1 MGNYDM
7 TGWPQVAYTYDGT
20 FDGFLTC
27 VYESYVHHER
37 AAAFSAPGQAQ
48 LSLYPERP
56 VDTHPDHAKRVRQSL
71 PRRLSPQ
78 GARLVVYGFLTALP
92 DREQSLYDFL
102 ALGFE
107 RGPSVLHDL
116 TDQRVFTLD
125 RAVRY
130 LTGEAHLL
138 KGFIRFSD
146 RDGVLTA
153 EIEPRNRVLPLLRPH
168 FCARYPSEAF
178 VIYDRTHREALF
190 YRPGQWAIVPLD
202 DFRVAGPD
210 KDERDWRAL
219 WRQFYRTVSI
229 EGRYNPRCRMSHMPK
244 RYWGCMTE
252 FQTDPPEDAT
262 ALPGGAGGL

>member
-1 MGNYDM
+1 MMGNYDM

-27 VYESYVHHER
+27 VYESYLHRER
-37 AAAFSAPGQAQ
+37 AVAFSAPGQAQ

-56 VDTHPDHAKRVRQSL
+56 VDTHPDHARRVRQSL

-102 ALGFE
+102 ALGFQ

-168 FCARYPSEAF
+168 FCARYP
-178 VIYDRTHREALF
+178 EALF
-190 YRPGQWAIVPLD
+190 YRPGQWAIVPLE

-210 KDERDWRAL
+210 RDERDWRAL

-262 ALPGGAGGL
+262 ALPGGTGRP

>member
-27 VYESYVHHER
+27 VYESYVHRER

-56 VDTHPDHAKRVRQSL
+56 VDTHPDHARRVRQSL

-92 DREQSLYDFL
+92 DREQCLYDFL
-102 ALGFE
+102 ALGFQ

-116 TDQRVFTLD
+116 TDERVFTLD

-138 KGFIRFSD
+138 KGFVRFSD
-146 RDGVLTA
+146 QSGVLTA

-168 FCARYPSEAF
+168 FCAR
-178 VIYDRTHREALF
+178 
-190 YRPGQWAIVPLD
+190 
-202 DFRVAGPD
+202 
-210 KDERDWRAL
+210 
-219 WRQFYRTVSI
+219 
-229 EGRYNPRCRMSHMPK
+229 
-244 RYWGCMTE
+244 
-252 FQTDPPEDAT
+252 
-262 ALPGGAGGL
+262 